1 MTLHNDQENWE
12 RLPVSARAELLKAG
26 IPFPSETTAERR
38 CRVKAKLGLMD
49 DDDLKA
55 LADVSDDTLARRR
68 VNGTGPRPIRVMRAV
83 FYAADDVRDWMLRHR
98 DAVIEKKG
106 RA

>member
-1 MTLHNDQENWE
+1 MTSQDKKKWE
-12 RLPVSARAELLKAG
+12 HLPVLARAEMLKAG
-26 IPFPSETTAERR
+26 IPFPTETALERR

-49 DDDLKA
+49 DDDLRA
-55 LADVSDDTLARRR
+55 LVDVSDDTLARRR

-83 FYAADDVRDWMLRHR
+83 FYAADDVRDWMLKHR

-106 RA
+106 RM